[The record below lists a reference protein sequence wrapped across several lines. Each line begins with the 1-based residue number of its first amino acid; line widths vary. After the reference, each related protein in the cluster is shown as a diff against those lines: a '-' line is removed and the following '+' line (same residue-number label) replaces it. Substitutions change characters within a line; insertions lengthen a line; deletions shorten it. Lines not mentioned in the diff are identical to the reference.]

1 MLPHIE
7 ATQERA
13 AQAERVVV
21 AHDKSELLFGG
32 ESRKPQLGSTM
43 RDNQG
48 FVGLFSL
55 ALSRT
60 NFVQPLGVVGIEAIF
75 NFDGAK
81 KKPKKND
88 CERKVNPERDALNWW
103 KSVQTTNDL
112 FGDAKAI
119 HVMDREGD
127 IYELLS
133 QLILHSIRFVIRV
146 SHNRVA
152 LSDDKEF
159 TKLYDLLENREI
171 ICTREVNLSRRPKNK
186 LPGNNRRNP
195 PRAARKARLNIS
207 ATSVEIRRSVSA
219 HVDCAPTLKLNCVHV
234 REIDAGEEIE
244 PVNWK
249 LYTTEPI
256 ETEEDV
262 LNVIDDYRARWTI
275 EEYFKALKTGCAYEK
290 RQLEGRTSLLNALAV
305 FAPMA
310 WQLLLLRTLNNHS
323 PETCAEEALTKT
335 QIEVLKAITKNKLS
349 KSPTVKEAFLA
360 VAALGGHIP
369 NNGAPG
375 WLVLSRGME
384 TLFTMEIAWDAARSA
399 LSQRCDQ

>member
-1 MLPHIE
+1 MENTTTYSLSKEIGSADFKDARLSKRLVKLSEQISAAPGRSLPRLTGSVASLEAAYRFFGNKKVTPEKILLPHIE

-146 SHNRVA
+146 SHNRV
-152 LSDDKEF
+152 
-159 TKLYDLLENREI
+159 
-171 ICTREVNLSRRPKNK
+171 
-186 LPGNNRRNP
+186 
-195 PRAARKARLNIS
+195 
-207 ATSVEIRRSVSA
+207 
-219 HVDCAPTLKLNCVHV
+219 CA
-234 REIDAGEEIE
+234 
-244 PVNWK
+244 
-249 LYTTEPI
+249 
-256 ETEEDV
+256 
-262 LNVIDDYRARWTI
+262 
-275 EEYFKALKTGCAYEK
+275 
-290 RQLEGRTSLLNALAV
+290 Q
-305 FAPMA
+305 
-310 WQLLLLRTLNNHS
+310 
-323 PETCAEEALTKT
+323 
-335 QIEVLKAITKNKLS
+335 
-349 KSPTVKEAFLA
+349 
-360 VAALGGHIP
+360 
-369 NNGAPG
+369 
-375 WLVLSRGME
+375 
-384 TLFTMEIAWDAARSA
+384 
-399 LSQRCDQ
+399 